1 MKLSMKSRYGLRA
14 LIDLT
19 INSKTEQVALN
30 SIAER
35 NKISPQY
42 LEQVFASLRKAGI
55 VKSIKGSQGGYF
67 LSRPPQEITVSSIIE
82 ALEGDYRIEDEEL
95 PKEGKYTG
103 SVKAIQKLAD
113 KEGVSIYNL
122 GTGNGYSVL
131 QVVHAFEKACGHP
144 IKYQIKPRRPGDIA
158 KCYCAPEK
166 AKKEL
171 GWEAEYG
178 IEDMCADSWRWQSQN
193 PNGYN
198 D

>member
-14 LIDLT
+14 LIDLA

-82 ALEGDYRIEDEEL
+82 ALAGDYRIEDEEL
-95 PKEGKYTG
+95 PKEGKYT
-103 SVKAIQKLAD
+103 IQKLVID
-113 KEGVSIYNL
+113 RVNDSVTEILQSVTLHDLEKE
-122 GTGNGYSVL
+122 
-131 QVVHAFEKACGHP
+131 
-144 IKYQIKPRRPGDIA
+144 YQ
-158 KCYCAPEK
+158 
-166 AKKEL
+166 
-171 GWEAEYG
+171 EYIDYG
-178 IEDMCADSWRWQSQN
+178 QDM
-193 PNGYN
+193 YYI
-198 D
+198 

>member
-14 LIDLT
+14 LIDLA

-55 VKSIKGSQGGYF
+55 VKSIKGSQGGY
-67 LSRPPQEITVSSIIE
+67 SIIE

-103 SVKAIQKLAD
+103 SVNAIQKLVID
-113 KEGVSIYNL
+113 RVNDSVTEILQSVTLHDLEKE
-122 GTGNGYSVL
+122 
-131 QVVHAFEKACGHP
+131 
-144 IKYQIKPRRPGDIA
+144 YQ
-158 KCYCAPEK
+158 
-166 AKKEL
+166 
-171 GWEAEYG
+171 EYIDYG
-178 IEDMCADSWRWQSQN
+178 QDM
-193 PNGYN
+193 YYI
-198 D
+198 